1 MATLNTSKLRQ
12 ALELHAE
19 LSDKKLARKHPH
31 VGKWF
36 EKRGLHPKQ
45 IRHHAAKLVSSGA
58 LAGAM
63 FLANPL
69 ASQLSSNTSHQ
80 ATASKEQLQ
89 ELFGK
94 NLRALLP
101 SEVRPITTEEEEAV
115 EKLIKL
121 TWGISAKAEY
131 QGERLN
137 VSYGYIGAEQHLP
150 RFPGD
155 TAQAHGQNIGSGIT
169 PGRGAWGYFAN
180 SQAELTDDLIQ
191 KEKYYVAV
199 QTLYLADWQKR
210 LPYLR
215 DWYKH
220 RKVVVVN
227 PANGKMIV
235 AVIADAGPAK
245 FTGKSFGG
253 SPEVMEYLESK
264 DGRQKGPV
272 VMFFA
277 DDPEN
282 KMPLGPI
289 ENINAIAMGK
299 ESVQ

>member
-12 ALELHAE
+12 ALERHAE
-19 LSDKKLARKHPH
+19 ISAKKLHRKHPH
-31 VGKWF
+31 VAKWF

-45 IRHHAAKLVSSGA
+45 IRHHAAKLVTSSA
-58 LAGAM
+58 LAGTM

-69 ASQLSSNTSHQ
+69 ATYTASNSLQFADASKSQLQDIFS
-80 ATASKEQLQ
+80 A
-89 ELFGK
+89 

-101 SEVRPITTEEEEAV
+101 SIVRPLTKEEEDAV
-115 EKLIKL
+115 EKLIQL

-150 RFPGD
+150 RYPGD
-155 TAQAHGQNIGSGIT
+155 TAVAHGQNIESGIT

-180 SQAELTDDLIQ
+180 SPNELTPDLIE

-215 DWYKH
+215 DWYKY
-220 RKVVVVN
+220 RKVIVAN
-227 PANGKMIV
+227 PKNGKIIV
-235 AVIADAGPAK
+235 AVVGDAGPAR

-253 SPEVMEYLESK
+253 SPEVMAYLEAK
-264 DGRQKGPV
+264 DGAQKGPV

-282 KMPLGPI
+282 KIPLGPI
-289 ENINAIAMGK
+289 ESTKSLAFGK
-299 ESVQ
+299 E